1 MVAKRRQGVKQTTRF
16 IVVRH
21 GETRWNLESRIQ
33 GHGDSSLTE
42 AGCAQADAIAHR
54 LAAEPF
60 DALISSD
67 LGRALETAARIAAV
81 TRHEVIPDA
90 RFRERNFGSA
100 EGLTYT
106 EMHERFPGI
115 FARHLQEA
123 DPDYRI
129 PEAESRREF
138 YVRVGA
144 AFEALAREHPGRC
157 IALVCHGGVLA
168 SLYRHVHAMPH
179 AEIAAISI
187 PNAAYNRVSRSPAGW
202 SIEAWADVAHFESQ

>member
-1 MVAKRRQGVKQTTRF
+1 LSRPTTRF

-42 AGCAQADAIAHR
+42 AGLAQADAIARR
-54 LAAEPF
+54 LAAESF
-60 DALISSD
+60 DALVSSD
-67 LGRALETAARIAAV
+67 LGRALDTAARIAAV
-81 TRHEVIPDA
+81 TRHEVVPDG

-100 EGLTYT
+100 EGLTYN

-115 FARHLQEA
+115 FARNLQEA

-129 PEAESRREF
+129 PEAETRREF
-138 YVRVGA
+138 YVRVGE
-144 AFEALAREHPGRC
+144 AFEALARERPGQC
-157 IALVCHGGVLA
+157 IAVVCHGGVLA

-179 AEIAAISI
+179 AEVAAISI
-187 PNAAYNRVSRSPAGW
+187 PNAAYNRVSRSSAGW
-202 SIEAWADVAHFESQ
+202 SIEAWADVSHFERR